1 MIGIILDVDGTLW
14 DSREVVA
21 KAWSQAL
28 KEEVGIEREFSAEIL
43 TPLFGKPMDE
53 IMEALLPEMEREQR
67 DAVSVEFFSYENR
80 LLETEHGILFPGVY
94 ETMEQLHKLIP
105 LYIVSNCQS
114 GYIEVMLMGT
124 GMTSFVTDFQCY
136 GDNGKSKAEN
146 IRLLMERNNMEHAV
160 YVGDTQG
167 DADACREAGIPFIFA
182 EYGFGQVEE
191 EPAGRIQN
199 FSELLPLAKDWKK

>member
-1 MIGIILDVDGTLW
+1 MNGIILDVDGTLW
-14 DSREVVA
+14 DSRAVVA

-28 KEEVGIEREFSAEIL
+28 KETVGIEREFSGEIL

-53 IMEALLPEMEREQR
+53 IMEALLPEMDKEQR

-167 DADACREAGIPFIFA
+167 DSDACREAGVPFIFA
-182 EYGFGQVEE
+182 EYGFGKVKQ

>member
-1 MIGIILDVDGTLW
+1 MDGIILDVDGTLW
-14 DSREVVA
+14 DSRAVVA

-28 KEEVGIEREFSAEIL
+28 KETVGLEREFSAEVL

-53 IMEALLPEMEREQR
+53 IMEALLPEMEKERR
-67 DAVSVEFFSYENR
+67 DTVSVDFFSYENR
-80 LLETEHGILFPGVY
+80 LLETEPGRLFPGVY
-94 ETMEQLHKLIP
+94 ETMEQLSKLTS

-124 GMTSFVTDFQCY
+124 GMTSFVKDFQCY

-146 IRLLMERNNMEHAV
+146 IRILMERNDIKEVV

-167 DADACREAGIPFIFA
+167 DAQACKEAGIPFVFA
-182 EYGFGQVEE
+182 EYGFGDLEE
-191 EPAGRIQN
+191 EPAYRIQN
-199 FSELLPLAKDWKK
+199 FSGLLHLVNDMKK